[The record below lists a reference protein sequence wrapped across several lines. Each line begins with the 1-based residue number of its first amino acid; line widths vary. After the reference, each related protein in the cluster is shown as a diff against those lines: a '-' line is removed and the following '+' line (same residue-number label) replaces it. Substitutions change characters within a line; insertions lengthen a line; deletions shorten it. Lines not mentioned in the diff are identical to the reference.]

1 MHRITKEA
9 SDSKHSKNCW
19 RVLPPSGDGLCN
31 LQVTVEGKRCCDNL
45 NSSENNSI
53 SQALLYHYRVHNIQ
67 FILDVYAHIYT
78 CTYTNVHTYVHTQ
91 THTHTV
97 LPTFIMEGNARF
109 DFQVSENKDVT
120 FFLTDSQ
127 SPWGSLNFQLRIAP
141 KPFLQTCS
149 QEEV

>member
-1 MHRITKEA
+1 MIQNTVKIAGGSSLPLGMVSVIYKSRL
-9 SDSKHSKNCW
+9 
-19 RVLPPSGDGLCN
+19 RV
-31 LQVTVEGKRCCDNL
+31 KRCCDNL